1 MNIFIDIGVVAIFAL
16 FIYSGYKRG
25 ILYMII
31 NLIGTLI
38 AAFAASFFA
47 SSISVWLYNVAIQP
61 RIASAISDSTKNI
74 TATDP
79 FKIAE
84 EAVAGLSNFTMNAFS
99 SLGIT
104 AKDIANQMQI
114 KNLDIK
120 LVIEGMIKPVVLKV
134 ISMGLTFIIFGLLM
148 IVVSIIAGKFTK
160 AMDHTMLGMP
170 NRVAGAAVGIAEAL
184 LIVMVLAVI
193 LSFII
198 SFVSPESYASWN
210 QELDNTLLYKQI
222 SKISIPDAIISQVV
236 PK

>member
-1 MNIFIDIGVVAIFAL
+1 MNIFIDVGVVAVFAL

-31 NLIGTLI
+31 NLIGTL
-38 AAFAASFFA
+38 AAALVSSFLA
-47 SSISVWLYNVAIQP
+47 SSLSVWLYNVAIQP
-61 RIASAISDSTKNI
+61 RVSSAINEAAKNI
-74 TATDP
+74 TATEP
-79 FKIAE
+79 LKIAE
-84 EAVAGLSNFTMNAFS
+84 QAVQGLSNFTMNAFS

-104 AKDIANQMQI
+104 ANDIANQMQI
-114 KNLDIK
+114 KNLDVK
-120 LVIEGMIKPVVLKV
+120 LVIEGMIKPTVLKV

-148 IVVSIIAGKFTK
+148 IVVSVIASKFTK
-160 AMDHTMLGMP
+160 AIDHTMLGLP
-170 NRVAGAAVGIAEAL
+170 NRAAGAAVGIVEAL
-184 LIVMVLAVI
+184 LIVMVLSVI

-210 QELDNTLLYKQI
+210 EELSNTLLYKSI